1 MFEKEKEY
9 TMKGQ
14 FLEVYIKKQK
24 EIQVLL
30 RSEEK
35 VRNKR
40 KFEKMSQQGSIRFWR
55 ERREIHRDD
64 AAEWVIIKDKDG
76 RRIMYPEANKEII
89 AEHYEELY
97 SKIEMPFHPYHQ
109 MVEDRVSLLSQ
120 QQTVNPQLDSI
131 PTREEIKKAITH
143 KKNNK
148 ATTDW
153 RNEILKRGGDPMIEM
168 IMPVIETF
176 WDEEEPPSQ

>member
-1 MFEKEKEY
+1 MNR
-9 TMKGQ
+9 
-14 FLEVYIKKQK
+14 LHD
-24 EIQVLL
+24 
-30 RSEEK
+30 
-35 VRNKR
+35 
-40 KFEKMSQQGSIRFWR
+40 SQ
-55 ERREIHRDD
+55 
-64 AAEWVIIKDKDG
+64 
-76 RRIMYPEANKEII
+76 
-89 AEHYEELY
+89 
-97 SKIEMPFHPYHQ
+97 
-109 MVEDRVSLLSQ
+109 LLSQ

-153 RNEILKRGGDPMIEM
+153 RNEILKHGGDPMIEM